1 MKPCKPV
8 FSKHIRLLT
17 FTAAVGL
24 LCGYLPLRGQ
34 RAEIPNPEEIV
45 GIIRMSDMGA
55 NSVLDMLERFT
66 GRSVIRQQNLPTVKL
81 NFSSQKP
88 MKKWEAVLA
97 LESLLSLN
105 GIAITDLGDKFLK
118 AVPAAAIGSQ
128 APGLIEDSTLNSIPS
143 QKIFA
148 KFFRLDY
155 LSTKE
160 AVPLLQPLLTQGAP
174 VELVKSNSLLI
185 TDALVNLQR
194 VERILQ
200 TIDQPPAEDLATIF
214 YPLQHVSATEISKQ
228 LAELQKGGLKRY
240 FEDNTTFLPDERT
253 NQLIALTHPSNE
265 GIISEFVAKLD
276 IDVAPLTQTDVFF
289 LKHADATEVT
299 SLIEQVISSQ
309 QEARDELSRQDR
321 PEPGQEP
328 PLEQL
333 DQTAPE
339 QISPPSTSE
348 QLLAS
353 TANENLQ
360 FSDFVRIVA
369 DPRGNSILAY
379 GTASDLVYL
388 KEIVEKI
395 DILLAQVRIEV
406 IIAEVTLTEDRL
418 RGIDAFRAGFKI
430 KDLDEVAFNVS
441 GPGTSRVPTGFS
453 FTGLAEDLSI
463 QVVLDSARRNSEVTV
478 LSSPTIVTTHNQEA
492 TINVGESRPV
502 ITASQTDSTLGTSIR
517 SNVQFRDIGIEL
529 TVKPLIGA
537 NGVIQMEIDQK
548 VESVVSTVT
557 IDGNDQPIIGVRQA
571 TSFVSVA
578 DGELIILGGLQEL
591 NESEAQSRL
600 SFFGSIPIVGGLF
613 RAKTNEESRRELLM
627 FIEPHVITETADA
640 NRDAIEEIDQ
650 LKNKDQLDT
659 FRKSETLGEE
669 AGGSKMRRKRT

>member
-1 MKPCKPV
+1 MFTK
-8 FSKHIRLLT
+8 SIRLLVI
-17 FTAAVGL
+17 TATLGIIWAES
-24 LCGYLPLRGQ
+24 PLRAQMQG
-34 RAEIPNPEEIV
+34 IPNPDETV

-55 NSVLDMLERFT
+55 NAVLDMLERFT
-66 GRSVIRQQNLPTVKL
+66 GRSVIRQQNLPAVKI
-81 NFSSQKP
+81 NFSSQMP

-97 LESLLSLN
+97 LESLLSIN
-105 GIAITDLGDKFLK
+105 GIAVTDLGDKFLK
-118 AVPAAAIGSQ
+118 AVPAATIGTQ

-148 KFFRLDY
+148 KFFRLNY

-174 VELVKSNSLLI
+174 VELVKSNSLLV

-194 VERILQ
+194 VETILQ
-200 TIDQPPAEDLATIF
+200 IIDQPPTNNLATLF
-214 YPLQHVSATEISKQ
+214 FPLQHVSATEISKQ
-228 LAELQKGGLKRY
+228 LAELQKGGLKHY
-240 FEDNTTFLPDERT
+240 LENNTTFLPDERT
-253 NQLIALTHPSNE
+253 NQLIVLTHPSNE
-265 GIISEFVAKLD
+265 DIISDFVDKLD
-276 IDVAPLTQTDVFF
+276 IDVAPLTKTDIFF

-309 QEARDELSRQDR
+309 QEAREEPSRQGR
-321 PEPGQEP
+321 PE
-328 PLEQL
+328 LEQGPPEE
-333 DQTAPE
+333 QPEETASK
-339 QISPPSTSE
+339 QIPAPSTRGE
-348 QLLAS
+348 LLAS
-353 TANENLQ
+353 AGNKNLQ

-379 GTASDLVYL
+379 GTDSDLVYL

-395 DILLAQVRIEV
+395 DTLLAQVRIEV

-418 RGIDAFRAGFKI
+418 RGIDAFSTGFKI

-453 FTGLAEDLSI
+453 FAGLAEDLSI
-463 QVVLDSARRNSEVTV
+463 QAVIDSARRNSEVTV

-502 ITASQTDSTLGTSIR
+502 ITASQSDSTLGTSIR

-529 TVKPLIGA
+529 KVKPLIGA
-537 NGVIQMEIDQK
+537 NGIIQMEIDQK

-578 DGELIILGGLQEL
+578 DGGLIILGGLQEL
-591 NESEAQSRL
+591 NESEARSRL
-600 SFFGSIPIVGGLF
+600 SFFGSLPIIGGLF

-627 FIEPHVITETADA
+627 FIEPHIITETAEA

-650 LKNKDQLDT
+650 LKNKEQLET
-659 FRKSETLGEE
+659 FRKSGSFGEE
-669 AGGSKMRRKRT
+669 AGGSKKRRKPT

>member
-1 MKPCKPV
+1 MFTK
-8 FSKHIRLLT
+8 SIRLLVI
-17 FTAAVGL
+17 TATLGIIWAES
-24 LCGYLPLRGQ
+24 PLRAQMQG
-34 RAEIPNPEEIV
+34 IPNPDETV

-55 NSVLDMLERFT
+55 NAVLDMLERFT
-66 GRSVIRQQNLPTVKL
+66 GRSVIRQQNLPAVKI
-81 NFSSQKP
+81 NFSSQMP

-97 LESLLSLN
+97 LESLLSIN
-105 GIAITDLGDKFLK
+105 GIAVTDLGDIFLK
-118 AVPAAAIGSQ
+118 AVPAATIGTQ

-143 QKIFA
+143 QKLFA
-148 KFFRLDY
+148 KFFRLNY

-174 VELVKSNSLLI
+174 VELVKSNSLLV

-194 VERILQ
+194 IETILQ
-200 TIDQPPAEDLATIF
+200 IIDQPPTNNLATLF
-214 YPLQHVSATEISKQ
+214 FPLQYVSATEISKQ
-228 LAELQKGGLKRY
+228 LAELQKGGLKHY
-240 FEDNTTFLPDERT
+240 LENNTTFLPDERT
-253 NQLIALTHPSNE
+253 NQLIVLTHPSNE
-265 GIISEFVAKLD
+265 GIISDFVDKLD
-276 IDVAPLTQTDVFF
+276 IDVAPLTKTEIFF

-309 QEARDELSRQDR
+309 QEAREEPSRQGR
-321 PEPGQEP
+321 PE
-328 PLEQL
+328 LEQGPPEE
-333 DQTAPE
+333 QPEETAPK
-339 QISPPSTSE
+339 QIPAPSTRGE
-348 QLLAS
+348 LLAS
-353 TANENLQ
+353 AGNKNLQ

-379 GTASDLVYL
+379 GTDSDLVYL

-395 DILLAQVRIEV
+395 DTLLAQVRIEV
-406 IIAEVTLTEDRL
+406 VIAEVTLTEDRL
-418 RGIDAFRAGFKI
+418 RGIDAFSAGFKI

-453 FTGLAEDLSI
+453 FAGLAEDLSI
-463 QVVLDSARRNSEVTV
+463 QAVIDSARRNSEVTV

-502 ITASQTDSTLGTSIR
+502 ITASQSDSTLGTSIR

-529 TVKPLIGA
+529 KVKPLIGA
-537 NGVIQMEIDQK
+537 NGIIQMEIDQK

-578 DGELIILGGLQEL
+578 DGGLIILGGLQEL
-591 NESEAQSRL
+591 NKSEARSRL
-600 SFFGSIPIVGGLF
+600 SFFGSLPIIGGLF

-627 FIEPHVITETADA
+627 FIEPHIITETAEA

-650 LKNKDQLDT
+650 LKNKEQLET
-659 FRKSETLGEE
+659 FRKSGTFGEE
-669 AGGSKMRRKRT
+669 AGGPKKRRKPT

>member
-1 MKPCKPV
+1 MFTK
-8 FSKHIRLLT
+8 SIRLLVI
-17 FTAAVGL
+17 TATLGIIWAES
-24 LCGYLPLRGQ
+24 PLRAQMQG
-34 RAEIPNPEEIV
+34 IPNPDETV

-55 NSVLDMLERFT
+55 NAVLDMLERFT
-66 GRSVIRQQNLPTVKL
+66 GRSVIRQQNLPAVKI
-81 NFSSQKP
+81 NFSSQMP

-97 LESLLSLN
+97 LESLLSIN
-105 GIAITDLGDKFLK
+105 GIAVTDLGDKFLK
-118 AVPAAAIGSQ
+118 AVPAATIGTQ

-148 KFFRLDY
+148 KFFRLNY

-174 VELVKSNSLLI
+174 VELVKSNSLLV

-194 VERILQ
+194 VETILQ
-200 TIDQPPAEDLATIF
+200 IIDQPPTNNLATLF
-214 YPLQHVSATEISKQ
+214 FPLQHVSATEISKQ
-228 LAELQKGGLKRY
+228 LAELQKGGLKHY
-240 FEDNTTFLPDERT
+240 LENNTTFLPDERT
-253 NQLIALTHPSNE
+253 NQLIVLTHPSNE
-265 GIISEFVAKLD
+265 GIISDFVDKLD
-276 IDVAPLTQTDVFF
+276 IDVAPLTKTDIFF

-309 QEARDELSRQDR
+309 QEAREEPSRQGR
-321 PEPGQEP
+321 PE
-328 PLEQL
+328 LEQGPPEE
-333 DQTAPE
+333 QPEETASK
-339 QISPPSTSE
+339 QIPAPSTRGE
-348 QLLAS
+348 LLAS
-353 TANENLQ
+353 AGNKNLQ

-379 GTASDLVYL
+379 GTDSDLVYL

-395 DILLAQVRIEV
+395 DTLLAQVRIEV

-418 RGIDAFRAGFKI
+418 RGIDAFSTGFKI

-453 FTGLAEDLSI
+453 FAGLAEDLSI
-463 QVVLDSARRNSEVTV
+463 QAVIDSARRNSEVTV

-502 ITASQTDSTLGTSIR
+502 ITASQSDSTLGTSIR

-529 TVKPLIGA
+529 KVKPLIGA
-537 NGVIQMEIDQK
+537 NGIIQMEIDQK

-578 DGELIILGGLQEL
+578 DGGLIILGGLQEL
-591 NESEAQSRL
+591 NESEARSRL
-600 SFFGSIPIVGGLF
+600 SFFGSLPIIGGLF

-627 FIEPHVITETADA
+627 FIEPHIITETAEA

-650 LKNKDQLDT
+650 LKNKEQLET
-659 FRKSETLGEE
+659 FRKSGSFGEE
-669 AGGSKMRRKRT
+669 AGGSKKRRKPT

>member
-1 MKPCKPV
+1 MFTK
-8 FSKHIRLLT
+8 SIRLLVI
-17 FTAAVGL
+17 TATLGIIWAES
-24 LCGYLPLRGQ
+24 PLRAQMQG
-34 RAEIPNPEEIV
+34 IPNPDETV

-55 NSVLDMLERFT
+55 NAVLDMLERFT
-66 GRSVIRQQNLPTVKL
+66 GRSVIRQQNLPAVKI
-81 NFSSQKP
+81 NFSSQMP

-97 LESLLSLN
+97 LESLLSIN
-105 GIAITDLGDKFLK
+105 GIAVTDLGDIFLK
-118 AVPAAAIGSQ
+118 AVPAATIGTQ

-143 QKIFA
+143 QKLFA
-148 KFFRLDY
+148 KFFRLNY

-174 VELVKSNSLLI
+174 VELVKSNSLLV

-194 VERILQ
+194 VETILQ
-200 TIDQPPAEDLATIF
+200 IIDQPPTNNLATLF
-214 YPLQHVSATEISKQ
+214 FPLQYVSATEISKQ
-228 LAELQKGGLKRY
+228 LAELQKGGLKHY
-240 FEDNTTFLPDERT
+240 LENNTTFLPDERT
-253 NQLIALTHPSNE
+253 NQLIVLTHPSNE
-265 GIISEFVAKLD
+265 GIISDFVDKLD
-276 IDVAPLTQTDVFF
+276 IDVAPLTKTEIFF

-309 QEARDELSRQDR
+309 QEAREEPSRQGR
-321 PEPGQEP
+321 PE
-328 PLEQL
+328 LEQGPPEE
-333 DQTAPE
+333 QPEETAPK
-339 QISPPSTSE
+339 QIPAPSTRGE
-348 QLLAS
+348 LLAS
-353 TANENLQ
+353 AGNKNLQ

-379 GTASDLVYL
+379 GTDSDLVYL

-395 DILLAQVRIEV
+395 DTLLAQVRIEV
-406 IIAEVTLTEDRL
+406 VIAEVTLTEDRL
-418 RGIDAFRAGFKI
+418 RGIDAFSAGFKI

-453 FTGLAEDLSI
+453 FAGLAEDLSI
-463 QVVLDSARRNSEVTV
+463 QAVIDSARRNSEVTV

-502 ITASQTDSTLGTSIR
+502 ITASQSDSTLGTSIR

-529 TVKPLIGA
+529 KVKPLIGA
-537 NGVIQMEIDQK
+537 NGIIQMEIDQK

-578 DGELIILGGLQEL
+578 DGGLIILGGLQEL
-591 NESEAQSRL
+591 NKSEARSRL
-600 SFFGSIPIVGGLF
+600 SFFGSLPIIGGLF

-627 FIEPHVITETADA
+627 FIEPHIITETAEA

-650 LKNKDQLDT
+650 LKNKEQLET
-659 FRKSETLGEE
+659 FRKSGTFGEE
-669 AGGSKMRRKRT
+669 AGGPKKRRKPT

>member
-1 MKPCKPV
+1 MFTK
-8 FSKHIRLLT
+8 SIRLLVI
-17 FTAAVGL
+17 TATLGIIWAES
-24 LCGYLPLRGQ
+24 PLRAQMQG
-34 RAEIPNPEEIV
+34 IPNPDETV

-55 NSVLDMLERFT
+55 NAVLDMLERFT
-66 GRSVIRQQNLPTVKL
+66 GRSVIRQQNLPAVKI
-81 NFSSQKP
+81 NFSSQMP

-97 LESLLSLN
+97 LESLLSIN
-105 GIAITDLGDKFLK
+105 GIAVTDLGDIFLK
-118 AVPAAAIGSQ
+118 AVPAATIGTQ

-148 KFFRLDY
+148 KFFRLNY

-174 VELVKSNSLLI
+174 VELVKSNSLLV

-194 VERILQ
+194 VETILQ
-200 TIDQPPAEDLATIF
+200 IIDQPPTNNLATLF
-214 YPLQHVSATEISKQ
+214 FPLQHVSATEISKQ
-228 LAELQKGGLKRY
+228 LAELQKGGLKHY
-240 FEDNTTFLPDERT
+240 LENNTTFLPDERT
-253 NQLIALTHPSNE
+253 NQLIVLTHPSNE
-265 GIISEFVAKLD
+265 GIISDFVDKLD
-276 IDVAPLTQTDVFF
+276 IDVAPLTKTEIFF

-309 QEARDELSRQDR
+309 QEAREEPSRQGR
-321 PEPGQEP
+321 PE
-328 PLEQL
+328 LEQGPPEE
-333 DQTAPE
+333 QPEETAPK
-339 QISPPSTSE
+339 QLPAPSTRGE
-348 QLLAS
+348 LLAS
-353 TANENLQ
+353 AGNKNLQ

-379 GTASDLVYL
+379 GTDSDLVYL

-395 DILLAQVRIEV
+395 DTLLAQVRIEV
-406 IIAEVTLTEDRL
+406 VIAEVTLTEDRL
-418 RGIDAFRAGFKI
+418 RGIDAFSAGFKI

-453 FTGLAEDLSI
+453 FAGLAEDLSI
-463 QVVLDSARRNSEVTV
+463 QAVIDSARRNSEVTV

-492 TINVGESRPV
+492 TIIVGESRPV
-502 ITASQTDSTLGTSIR
+502 ITASQSDSTLGTSIR

-529 TVKPLIGA
+529 KVKPLIGA
-537 NGVIQMEIDQK
+537 NGIIQMEIDQK

-578 DGELIILGGLQEL
+578 DGGLIILGGLQEL
-591 NESEAQSRL
+591 NKSEARSRL
-600 SFFGSIPIVGGLF
+600 SFFGSLPIIGGLF

-627 FIEPHVITETADA
+627 FIEPHIITETAEA

-650 LKNKDQLDT
+650 LKNKEQLET
-659 FRKSETLGEE
+659 FRKSGTFGEE
-669 AGGSKMRRKRT
+669 AGGPKKRRKPT